1 LIYNNLLYLFT
12 VILIFSTSRIPEAPQ
27 LSLSS
32 ALVIFIIKGFIY
44 YRLVRKAHHENYRRN
59 DKKYFALEQKY
70 SILAIFLFA
79 IDVYL
84 LDCKYYLSFL
94 SINEHLP
101 SLVNF
106 GGLALFFFYLAIL
119 WLAAQKSYQDIFE
132 KRYSRQQF
140 LFNNIKLNLPIV
152 LPWLIINLVFD
163 LLQLLPIA
171 ALRQLTTSQWG
182 EPLLI
187 LLFFL
192 FLAITFPALI
202 KQLWGCQPLPP
213 GPARSHMEEFCR
225 QQNFRYSDIM
235 LWPLYEGKMLTAGV
249 MGLSKR
255 FRYLLITPALL
266 NALTSYELEAVL
278 AHEIGHIKKYHL
290 QLYLLLFLCF
300 GLVVS
305 MITQPLVYFL
315 LSSNVFYNVINFA
328 GIDPEAGITFWGAAP
343 LFVIMLVYFRYIF
356 GFFMRNFERQ
366 ADLHV
371 FKALR
376 DSSPLISSLEKIGWL
391 SGNIRDQPS
400 WHHFSIAQRVDFL
413 HKCAIKPRL
422 AALHDRK
429 VYASL
434 LLFVVLLAGSA
445 GLLWKMPM
453 ELDLEANSKFVEAV
467 LMQRATQEPHKG
479 VWHRLIGDLKQEL
492 DNDTAAVAAYKK
504 ALALEPLDP
513 ETLNNFAWLLVTSH
527 DQQVLDAGKALT
539 LAMTAASRRPTA
551 GYILDTLAA
560 AYWANGQIDD
570 ALDAERE
577 AMNRDPA
584 NRKFYRR
591 QMEFY
596 LNNIWPS
603 DLESWSKQG
612 E

>member
-27 LSLSS
+27 LPLSA
-32 ALVIFIIKGFIY
+32 ALAIFIIKGAIY
-44 YRLVRKAHHENYRRN
+44 YRLVRKAHPDNKTLSDR
-59 DKKYFALEQKY
+59 KYFAIEQRF
-70 SILAIFLFA
+70 SILAIFFFA

-94 SINEHLP
+94 SFNGHMPALINL
-101 SLVNF
+101 
-106 GGLALFFFYLAIL
+106 GGLALFFFYLGIL
-119 WLAAQKSYQDIFE
+119 WSAACRSYQVIFD
-132 KRYSRQQF
+132 RHYSRPQF
-140 LFNNIKLNLPIV
+140 ILNNIKLNLPIV
-152 LPWLIINLVFD
+152 LPWLVITFFFA
-163 LLQLLPIA
+163 LLQLIPIP
-171 ALRQLTTSQWG
+171 ALRQLSTSQWG

-187 LLFFL
+187 LFFFL
-192 FLAITFPALI
+192 FLAITFPVLI
-202 KQLWGCQPLPP
+202 KQLWGCQPLPA
-213 GPARSHMEEFCR
+213 GPARHHMEEFCR

-255 FRYLLITPALL
+255 FRYLLITQALL
-266 NALTSYELEAVL
+266 KTLTPYELEAVL

-290 QLYLLLFLCF
+290 QLYLVLFLCF

-305 MITQPLVYFL
+305 LITQPLVYFL
-315 LSSNVFYNVINFA
+315 LSSNIFYKMINFT
-328 GIDPEAGITFWGAAP
+328 GIDPEAGITFWSVAP
-343 LFVIMLVYFRYIF
+343 LFAIMLVYFRYIF

-371 FKALR
+371 FKALG
-376 DSSPLISSLEKIGWL
+376 DHKPLISSLEKIGWL

-400 WHHFSIAQRVDFL
+400 WHHFGIAQRVDFL
-413 HKCAIKPRL
+413 EKCSINPRL
-422 AALHDRK
+422 AVLHDRK

-453 ELDLEANSKFVEAV
+453 EPDMEANAKFVEAV
-467 LMQRATQEPHKG
+467 LLQRARQEPHKG
-479 VWHRLIGDLKQEL
+479 VWPRLIGDLKQEL
-492 DNDTAAVAAYKK
+492 DRDAEAVAAYEK

-513 ETLNNFAWLLVTSH
+513 ETLNNFAWLLVISH
-527 DQQVLDAGKALT
+527 DQQVLDAKKGLT
-539 LAMTAASRRPTA
+539 LAMTAASRRPAA

-560 AYWANGQIDD
+560 AYWANDRIDD

-577 AMNRDPA
+577 AMARDPV
-584 NRKFYRR
+584 NRAFYRR

-596 LNNIWPS
+596 LNNVWPA
-603 DLESWSKQG
+603 DLKSWSKQG
-612 E
+612 R